1 MVAELIRLKAALLVN
16 GFRRSPWQL
25 VGVVLGALYGLFI
38 TAMLIVGLFGLGG
51 NDDRLLIGTVLIL
64 AGGLTTLLW
73 AVIPV
78 LAAGVD
84 ATLDPQRFASLPIP
98 RRDLAAGLLLTG
110 FVGVPGAVTV
120 ILFLAQTLAWRQWT
134 TAAVVALPAGA
145 LGALYCLAL
154 ARMTT
159 TAAHALTASRRFR
172 EVGTIL
178 LFVPL
183 VLLGPIIGGI
193 ESWISS
199 EGSELM
205 GWLPQVADIVAWT
218 PLGAFAALPADAA
231 AGAWAVLGIRLAVAL
246 AYLAATVGLWAVL
259 LQRSLEQ
266 PASSGGGGRSHA
278 GLGTLRWFPAAPWG
292 AVAGR
297 ALTYWFK
304 DPRYAASIVV
314 VPLIPIAFWYASSQA
329 GSPFMLYAAAPLVAV
344 MLGFSISA
352 DVSYDSTAFA
362 LHVTTGL
369 RGVHDRLGRVVAC
382 AAISVPLVV
391 LLSFIPL
398 AAGGDPVDALAI
410 LGVSLGGLLSGLG
423 VSSVVS
429 ARWTYSVPLPG
440 ENPFKTP
447 PGAGARVA
455 IVQLG
460 TFAVATLALL
470 PELGLLIAYFVTG
483 HPVYAWLTLLVGLV
497 LGGVLL
503 ALGVRVGGRWF
514 DARLPE
520 LMQAVTLNK

>member
-1 MVAELIRLKAALLVN
+1 MVAELIRLKGALLAN

-25 VGVVLGALYGLFI
+25 VGVILGALYGLFV
-38 TAMLIVGLFGLGG
+38 AVMLIVGLFGLGG
-51 NDDRLLIGTVLIL
+51 QDAELIGTVLVL
-64 AGGLTTLLW
+64 AGGVATLLW

-84 ATLDPQRFASLPIP
+84 STLDPARFAPFPIP
-98 RRDLAAGLLLTG
+98 SRDLAAGLLLTG
-110 FVGVPGAVTV
+110 FVGVPGAVTL
-120 ILFLAQTLAWRQWT
+120 ILFVAQALAWRQWAPAAA
-134 TAAVVALPAGA
+134 AAVVAGA

-154 ARMTT
+154 ARLTT
-159 TAAHALTASRRFR
+159 TAAHSLTASRRFR

-199 EGSELM
+199 AGLM
-205 GWLPQVADIVAWT
+205 DWLPQVAGVIGWT
-218 PLGAFAALPADAA
+218 PLGVFAALPADAA
-231 AGAWAVLGIRLAVAL
+231 AGAWAVLGLRFAAAVG
-246 AYLAATVGLWAVL
+246 YLAATIWLWAVL
-259 LQRSLEQ
+259 LRRSLER
-266 PASSGGGGRSHA
+266 PAGSGKGGRAQA
-278 GLGTLRWFPAAPWG
+278 GLGPLGWFPATPWG

-297 ALTYWFK
+297 SLTYWFK

-329 GSPFMLYAAAPLVAV
+329 ESPFMLYAASPLVAV
-344 MLGFSISA
+344 MLGFAISA

-362 LHVTTGL
+362 LHATTGL
-369 RGVHDRLGRVVAC
+369 RGVHDRLGRVLAC
-382 AAISVPLVV
+382 SVISVPLVV

-398 AAGGDPVDALAI
+398 AAGGDPVDVLAI

-423 VSSVVS
+423 VSSVAS

-455 IVQLG
+455 VVQLA
-460 TFAVATLALL
+460 TFAVATVALL
-470 PELGLLIAYFVTG
+470 PELGLLIAFFVTG
-483 HPVYAWLTLLVGLV
+483 NPLYAWLTLAVGLL
-497 LGGVLL
+497 LGGALL
-503 ALGVRVGGRWF
+503 ALGVRIGGRWF